1 VDSLTAP
8 TATDNCAGSITGT
21 TTTVLPITAQGTTVV
36 TWTYEDAN
44 GNITTQT
51 QNVVID
57 DVTAPL
63 ADVADLDDVTAQ
75 CSLDTLTAPTATDN
89 CSGSITG
96 TTTTV
101 LPITDQGTTVVTW
114 TYVDEEGNITTQTQ
128 TIVIIDTLAPVADVV
143 TLDDVTAECSVD
155 SLIAPTATD
164 NCSGSITATTTT
176 TFPIEAQGVTLVTW
190 TYLDVEGNISTQTQ
204 NVIIDDTTDPV
215 ADAAALADVTAEC
228 SVEILTAPTATD
240 NCSGSLTGTTTTA
253 FPVTTQG
260 TTVVTWTFT
269 DTSGNV
275 STQTQ
280 NVIIEDVTIPI
291 VITQDI
297 TVFLDSNG
305 EALISATDIDD
316 GSVDNCDGTLTFD
329 LDIAL
334 FTCDDVGDNL
344 VTLTV
349 TDVNGNSDSLE
360 AIVSVENDFEDIDND
375 GILDNCDPEILDD
388 IDQDGVEDS
397 IDNCPETYNPD
408 QSDIDADGIG
418 DVCDL
423 TEINISQA
431 ITPNGDGVNDTWFI
445 NNITQ
450 PEYSNCVIRV
460 YNRWGQE
467 VFYTV
472 GYQNDWDGSYD
483 GKSGT
488 LPDAASYYYQIDL
501 DGNGSLDHEG
511 WLYITK

>member
-164 NCSGSITATTTT
+164 NCSGSITATKTT
-176 TFPIEAQGVTLVTW
+176 TFPIEAQVVTLVTW

-204 NVIIDDTTDPV
+204 NVIIDDITAPV

-228 SVEILTAPTATD
+228 SVETLTAPTATD
-240 NCSGSLTGTTTTA
+240 NCSGALIGTTTTA